1 MANPLY
7 MKEREIA
14 RLEGY
19 VPMNLHDRGDLC
31 YVLKKHN
38 PPENRHAS
46 GRSQDEIKKDV
57 LTSSRMQQVIL
68 EVQQIRWCRSVLL
81 LLSIVVD
88 F

>member
-19 VPMNLHDRGDLC
+19 VPMDLHERVDLC
-31 YVLKKHN
+31 YSLKKHN
-38 PPENRHAS
+38 APESRHAS
-46 GRSQDEIKKDV
+46 GRSQDEIKQDV

-68 EVQQIRWCRSVLL
+68 EVQRIS
-81 LLSIVVD
+81 
-88 F
+88 